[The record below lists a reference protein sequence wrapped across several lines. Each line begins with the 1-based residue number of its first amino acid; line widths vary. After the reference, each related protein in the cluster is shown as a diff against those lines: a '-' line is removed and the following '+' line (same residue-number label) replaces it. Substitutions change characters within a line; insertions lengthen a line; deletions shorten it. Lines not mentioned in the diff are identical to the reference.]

1 MTCNPKWPEIVNALP
16 LGHSAQDR
24 ADVTARV
31 FRIKCDAL
39 MKDLKKVGIFGR
51 TAAHLHVIEFQHRG
65 LPHAH
70 ILIILAPEHRLHSV
84 DDIDACVT
92 AELPIKPTRAS
103 FATDR
108 EYEKA
113 CAEWKELTELVCE
126 HMQHGP
132 CGRDDPKAACMQ
144 EDGTCK
150 RQYPKPFLAE
160 TKKPDGKIYPEL
172 RRRSREMGGQGP
184 YLYKGRFVDNCNIV
198 PYSPFLLHKYR
209 CHLNVEACVSI
220 AGVKYLYK
228 YVYKGGDRC
237 MAWAKY
243 RRDNVLKVACRARL
257 RRFVMAA
264 PHVD

>member
-1 MTCNPKWPEIVNALP
+1 MAGEGHPRCIKARRHRALVPACARATGNTRVHEATWPRHAAIAALVDI
-16 LGHSAQDR
+16 LVEMHLR
-24 ADVTARV
+24 AHR
-31 FRIKCDAL
+31 
-39 MKDLKKVGIFGR
+39 
-51 TAAHLHVIEFQHRG
+51 AHLHVIEFQHRG

-150 RQYPKPFLAE
+150 RQYPPKPFLAE
-160 TKKPDGKIYPEL
+160 TKKPDGK
-172 RRRSREMGGQGP
+172 
-184 YLYKGRFVDNCNIV
+184 
-198 PYSPFLLHKYR
+198 
-209 CHLNVEACVSI
+209 
-220 AGVKYLYK
+220 
-228 YVYKGGDRC
+228 
-237 MAWAKY
+237 
-243 RRDNVLKVACRARL
+243 
-257 RRFVMAA
+257 MAA
-264 PHVD
+264 AAAAAHRLHRQRDERHGA